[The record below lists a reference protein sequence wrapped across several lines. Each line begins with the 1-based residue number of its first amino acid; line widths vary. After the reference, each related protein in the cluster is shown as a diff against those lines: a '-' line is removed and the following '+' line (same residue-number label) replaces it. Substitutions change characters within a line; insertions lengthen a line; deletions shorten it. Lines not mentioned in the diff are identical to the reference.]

1 MQKLYLT
8 NYTSDEYARMLA
20 QQSQEMIVFQEKVMT
35 LEENNRLQKI
45 EIKSLKEENEKLQAI
60 IKEMEGEK

>member
-1 MQKLYLT
+1 
-8 NYTSDEYARMLA
+8 
-20 QQSQEMIVFQEKVMT
+20 MIVFQEKVMT